1 MADIAK
7 GSTIPTTYLP
17 DGWAKKAAEHFNCSE
32 NKIER
37 VVYGLASPTKSNL
50 AIFDYMLIMAETGK
64 AQYEKDEQNRLQRV
78 KALSA

>member
-7 GSTIPTTYLP
+7 GSAIPTTYLP
-17 DGWAKKAAEHFNCSE
+17 EGWAKKAAEHFNCSE

-50 AIFDYMLIMAETGK
+50 AIFDYMLAMAENGK
-64 AQYEKDEQNRLQRV
+64 VEHEKSEQDRLQRL